1 MGKSIQFSGQL
12 LYSQVIKLLNKSTI
26 MHSRSTI
33 SDAYKQR
40 PAATFESIYLD
51 LYTHTGICFLG
62 SRRITRAW
70 AGIPKPTRRQENAN
84 LGDAYS
90 LLLMLMKMKRMDT
103 LLKFLRTCPH
113 DADCTDV
120 LCRFYSLFN
129 HPLIQKSQPIRKC
142 TNLLANFIVFRELS

>member
-62 SRRITRAW
+62 SRRITYKGVGRH
-70 AGIPKPTRRQENAN
+70 PQTDK
-84 LGDAYS
+84 
-90 LLLMLMKMKRMDT
+90 KMQ
-103 LLKFLRTCPH
+103 
-113 DADCTDV
+113 
-120 LCRFYSLFN
+120 
-129 HPLIQKSQPIRKC
+129 I
-142 TNLLANFIVFRELS
+142 

>member
-40 PAATFESIYLD
+40 PAAIFESIYLD

-70 AGIPKPTRRQENAN
+70 AGIPKPTRKCKF
-84 LGDAYS
+84 DAYS
-90 LLLMLMKMKRMDT
+90 LLLMLMKMKMKRIDT
-103 LLKFLRTCPH
+103 LLKFLRT
-113 DADCTDV
+113 
-120 LCRFYSLFN
+120 L
-129 HPLIQKSQPIRKC
+129 
-142 TNLLANFIVFRELS
+142 IVFH